1 MKKLL
6 DSESKLSFFVLKMFK
21 NCLTFVLFHVNIVSE
36 QMR

>member
-21 NCLTFVLFHVNIVSE
+21 NCFTFVLFHVNMVSE

>member
-6 DSESKLSFFVLKMFK
+6 DSENKLSFFVLKMFK
-21 NCLTFVLFHVNIVSE
+21 NCLKFVLFHVNIVSE